1 MKRKLNM
8 MGDID
13 DDLIERANPE
23 NIKPRQ
29 RKFSFKTITTL
40 AACLAIAVVAVN
52 LAIFLPMGNDEP
64 PIIGPGNE
72 GSTLGGLSYDDIKD
86 IIDANR
92 KPQYNGSVD
101 GNFSDG
107 ADMAPGMPDMDS
119 DSVVGGTTT
128 SKPNGSTGEYVEVT
142 DNQVN
147 GVIEADIFKRTTTHI
162 FYIRGAS
169 IYAYSIE
176 GESSKEVG
184 SLVFTDSYSYNSREM
199 YLSANGKTATIIH
212 TDTSYQGMTR
222 VSLIDV
228 SSPENMKVLK
238 CTTIKGKYED
248 SRYVNGELLVFTRFQ
263 IKDTDEDEN
272 YIPAVDDGD
281 GFTLLSPEQIVA
293 PQKFG
298 NNSYLVVSKI
308 SEKNL
313 SYAGSLALLGFDS
326 TLYVSKDSIYA
337 TRAFSFSKT
346 ENNIYSYGN
355 KTEIV
360 RLSYAGDLLNIVG
373 SVMVNGRIKD
383 QYSMDEYE
391 GILRVFTTVNQGYY
405 PVYTGNYGWD
415 DSVSNE
421 NSSSGVMPNGSA
433 SSGISSSPSAS
444 RQNVTSASLYCI
456 ELGEEMKVV
465 ASVECFA
472 PQGETVQSARFD
484 GDSAYVCTAIVFT
497 DPVFVFDLSD
507 LQNITYKDTGVIEG
521 YSHSLIELKDGL
533 LFGIGQT
540 DWSTIKLELYKEG
553 ENGLNSLSKVEIKQA
568 YGTSEYKAHYINREE
583 MIFGF
588 AYRNYYEGTWFYS
601 IYKVVDNELTII
613 YNTKLHECNHLENC
627 RGVLIDNYFYILTDS
642 QELNFIVL
650 KIN

>member
-8 MGDID
+8 MNAVD

-23 NIKPRQ
+23 NIKPKKRT
-29 RKFSFKTITTL
+29 FSLKTITTL

-64 PIIGPGNE
+64 PIIDPGNE
-72 GSTLGGLSYDDIKD
+72 GSTSGGLSYDDIKD

-101 GNFSDG
+101 GSFSGG
-107 ADMAPGMPDMDS
+107 ADMAPGMPEADDDAS
-119 DSVVGGTTT
+119 IGGTTT
-128 SKPNGSTGEYVEVT
+128 NKPNGSTGEYVEVT

-147 GVIEADIFKRTTTHI
+147 GVIEADIFKRTSTHI

-176 GESSKEVG
+176 GENSKEVG
-184 SLVFTDSYSYNSREM
+184 SVMFTNSYSYNSREM
-199 YLSANGKTATIIH
+199 YLSADGKTVTIIH

-263 IKDTDEDEN
+263 IKDTDKDEN

-313 SYAGSLALLGFDS
+313 AYCGSLALLGFDS

-337 TRAFSFSKT
+337 TRSFSFNKT

-421 NSSSGVMPNGSA
+421 SGVTPNGSA

-444 RQNVTSASLYCI
+444 RQNTTSASLYCI

-484 GDSAYVCTAIVFT
+484 KTSAYVCTAIVFT

-507 LQNITYKDTGVIEG
+507 LQNITYKDTGVIDG

-540 DWSTIKLELYKEG
+540 NWSTIKLELYKEG
-553 ENGLNSLSKVEIKQA
+553 ENGLDSLSKVEIEQA

-588 AYRNYYEGTWFYS
+588 AYMDYFEGTWFYC
-601 IYKVVDNELTII
+601 IYRVVGNEIVSVHQA
-613 YNTKLHECNHLENC
+613 KLHNGDYFENC
-627 RGVLIDNYFYILTDS
+627 RGTLIDGYFYILTDS
-642 QELNFIVL
+642 KELNFIVL

>member
-8 MGDID
+8 MNAVD

-29 RKFSFKTITTL
+29 RKFSFKMISTL

-52 LAIFLPMGNDEP
+52 LAIFLPIGNDEP
-64 PIIGPGNE
+64 PVIGPGNE

-101 GNFSDG
+101 GNFSGG
-107 ADMAPGMPDMDS
+107 ADMAPGMPEVDDDASM
-119 DSVVGGTTT
+119 GGTTT

-176 GESSKEVG
+176 GENSKEVG
-184 SLVFTDSYSYNSREM
+184 SVMFTDSYSYNSREM
-199 YLSANGKTATIIH
+199 YLSADGKTATIIH
-212 TDTSYQGMTR
+212 TDASYQGMTR

-391 GILRVFTTVNQGYY
+391 GILRIFTTVNQGYY
-405 PVYTGNYGWD
+405 PV
-415 DSVSNE
+415 SNK

-456 ELGEEMKVV
+456 ELGEEMKVI

-484 GDSAYVCTAIVFT
+484 KTSAYVCTAIVFT

-507 LQNITYKDTGVIEG
+507 LQNITYKDTGVIDG

-553 ENGLNSLSKVEIKQA
+553 ENGLDSLSKVEIKQA

-588 AYRNYYEGTWFYS
+588 AYRNYYEDTWFYC
-601 IYKVVDNELTII
+601 IYRVVGNEIVLVHQA
-613 YNTKLHECNHLENC
+613 KLHNGDYLENC
-627 RGVLIDNYFYILTDS
+627 RGTLIDGYFYILTDS
-642 QELNFIVL
+642 RELNFIVL